1 MVKTSTTSFR
11 LDEPFLQLLEG
22 LAAENGL
29 SKTELVRESVTNH
42 NRLLAEGFRNLLAD
56 VAALRERY
64 GDNPELLCMVE
75 MGSDGTPV
83 GKVVI
88 DMKHVEDVVA
98 HPLADTDAGLAYVF
112 LEVTRER
119 REAPTLLRV
128 GKTGPQWLFLPE
140 QPKIPIGALPWPP
153 RKDKIRLRLGELAE
167 VLSENPQQ
175 VEPVSV

>member
-56 VAALRERY
+56 VA
-64 GDNPELLCMVE
+64 ELLCMVE

>member
-98 HPLADTDAGLAYVF
+98 HPLADALAGGQNRPAVAFPPRAAEDPDWGAALATT
-112 LEVTRER
+112 ERQNPPPSRRARGSPQREPATGR
-119 REAPTLLRV
+119 ARLGLRV
-128 GKTGPQWLFLPE
+128 V
-140 QPKIPIGALPWPP
+140 A
-153 RKDKIRLRLGELAE
+153 
-167 VLSENPQQ
+167 
-175 VEPVSV
+175 